1 MTNKAKCL
9 NYWNLAIGTG
19 SEDLESGLMLKGCI
33 FESEEK
39 LNFLIKDPE
48 NNDKAISSISNNNS
62 TERIFGLSTASYG
75 ILKNELSKKFK
86 ELFNQ
91 ESIYYDLSANAVA
104 LSYSGEMF
112 GELES
117 EDIPSKV
124 LKDAEVSFE
133 TDSAQFDEVYEDSF
147 DGEHKIIVAWSWTY
161 NFINEPKFEN
171 DVKNQKLLD
180 IYSEV
185 TSNGW
190 NTILEDELK
199 TENRYNNMVYFK
211 I

>member
-19 SEDLESGLMLKGCI
+19 SEDLESGLILKGCI
-33 FESEEK
+33 FESEDK
-39 LNFLIKDPE
+39 INFFIKDPE
-48 NNDKAISSISNNNS
+48 NNDKTISSILNDNS
-62 TERIFGLSTASYG
+62 TKRIFCLSTASYG
-75 ILKNELSKKFK
+75 ILKNELSKKFNK
-86 ELFNQ
+86 LFNQ
-91 ESIYYDLSANAVA
+91 ENFNYELSANAVA
-104 LSYSGEMF
+104 LSYSGAKF
-112 GELES
+112 GELGR
-117 EDIPSKV
+117 EDIPPNV
-124 LKDAEVSFE
+124 LRDAEISFE
-133 TDSAQFDEVYEDSF
+133 TDSAQFNEVYEDSF
-147 DGEHKIIVAWSWTY
+147 DGKHKIIVAWSWTY

-171 DVKNQKLLD
+171 DIKNQKLLD

-199 TENRYNNMVYFK
+199 TESTYNNMVYFK

>member
-1 MTNKAKCL
+1 MTNTIKSV

-19 SEDLESGLMLKGCI
+19 SQDLLSNIFLKGCI

-39 LNFLIKDPE
+39 LNFFIKDKD
-48 NNDKAISSISNNNS
+48 NNQLSISSIANDNS
-62 TERIFGLSTASYG
+62 IERDSVTSTASYE
-75 ILKNELSKKFK
+75 ILKNELCKNFK
-86 ELFNQ
+86 DLLKGEN
-91 ESIYYDLSANAVA
+91 SNYDLSSHAIALGYTGFLYLEEDTSKIANDLNA
-104 LSYSGEMF
+104 EF
-112 GELES
+112 S
-117 EDIPSKV
+117 E
-124 LKDAEVSFE
+124 E
-133 TDSAQFDEVYEDSF
+133 TDSATFNEFPEDSF
-147 DGEHKIIVAWSWTY
+147 DEGQKIIFALSWTY

-171 DVKNQKLLD
+171 DTKNQKLID

-199 TENRYNNMVYFK
+199 TESEYNCMVYFR

>member
-1 MTNKAKCL
+1 MTNLTKSL
-9 NYWNLAIGTG
+9 NYWNLAIGKG
-19 SEDLESGLMLKGCI
+19 SEDLLSGLILTGCI

-39 LNFLIKDPE
+39 INFFIKDKE
-48 NNDKAISSISNNNS
+48 NKELSVSSISNDNLI
-62 TERIFGLSTASYG
+62 ERCFVSSTASHK

-86 ELFNQ
+86 KLGIEKRFNYELSSHAIALGYTGFLYLEEDTSKIAN
-91 ESIYYDLSANAVA
+91 DLNA
-104 LSYSGEMF
+104 EF
-112 GELES
+112 S
-117 EDIPSKV
+117 E
-124 LKDAEVSFE
+124 E
-133 TDSAQFDEVYEDSF
+133 TDSATFNEVYEDSF
-147 DGEHKIIVAWSWTY
+147 DEEQKIIVAWSWTY

-171 DVKNQKLLD
+171 DIKNQKLLD

-199 TENRYNNMVYFK
+199 TESEYNCMVYFR

>member
-39 LNFLIKDPE
+39 LNFFIKDPE

-62 TERIFGLSTASYG
+62 TERIFSLSTASYE

-86 ELFNQ
+86 NSGIDKRFNY
-91 ESIYYDLSANAVA
+91 ELSARAIAFCYAGAIRGEDDMNIAIA
-104 LSYSGEMF
+104 LGGEF
-112 GELES
+112 S
-117 EDIPSKV
+117 E
-124 LKDAEVSFE
+124 E
-133 TDSAQFDEVYEDSF
+133 TDSATFNEVYEDSF
-147 DGEHKIIVAWSWTY
+147 DEEQKIIVAWSWTY

-171 DVKNQKLLD
+171 DIKNQKLLD

-199 TENRYNNMVYFK
+199 TESEYNCMVYFR

>member
-19 SEDLESGLMLKGCI
+19 SEDLETGLMLKGGI

-39 LNFLIKDPE
+39 LNFFIKDPE
-48 NNDKAISSISNNNS
+48 NNDKAISSILNNNS
-62 TERIFGLSTASYG
+62 TKRIFGLSSVSYG

-91 ESIYYDLSANAVA
+91 ENFYYDLSANAVA
-104 LSYSGEMF
+104 LSYSEAMF
-112 GELES
+112 GELD

-124 LKDAEVSFE
+124 LEDAEISFE

-161 NFINEPKFEN
+161 DFINEPKFEN

-199 TENRYNNMVYFK
+199 TESEYNNMVYFR

>member
-1 MTNKAKCL
+1 
-9 NYWNLAIGTG
+9 
-19 SEDLESGLMLKGCI
+19 MLKGCI

-62 TERIFGLSTASYG
+62 TKRIFGLSTASYG

-124 LKDAEVSFE
+124 LEDAEYSFE
-133 TDSAQFDEVYEDSF
+133 TDSAQFDEVYEDTF

-199 TENRYNNMVYFK
+199 TESRYNNMVYFK

>member
-1 MTNKAKCL
+1 MTNLTKSL

-19 SEDLESGLMLKGCI
+19 SQDLLSNIFFKGCI

-39 LNFLIKDPE
+39 LNFFIKDKDNRE
-48 NNDKAISSISNNNS
+48 LSVSSISNDNS
-62 TERIFGLSTASYG
+62 IKRDSVTSTASYE
-75 ILKNELSKKFK
+75 ILKNELCKKLK
-86 ELFNQ
+86 DLLKDEN
-91 ESIYYDLSANAVA
+91 SNYDLSSHAIALGYTGFLYLEEDTSKIAND
-104 LSYSGEMF
+104 LN
-112 GELES
+112 
-117 EDIPSKV
+117 
-124 LKDAEVSFE
+124 AEFSDE
-133 TDSAQFDEVYEDSF
+133 TDSATFNEVYEDSF
-147 DGEHKIIVAWSWTY
+147 DEEQKIIVAWSWTY

-171 DVKNQKLLD
+171 DIKNQKLLD

-199 TENRYNNMVYFK
+199 TENEYNCMVYFR